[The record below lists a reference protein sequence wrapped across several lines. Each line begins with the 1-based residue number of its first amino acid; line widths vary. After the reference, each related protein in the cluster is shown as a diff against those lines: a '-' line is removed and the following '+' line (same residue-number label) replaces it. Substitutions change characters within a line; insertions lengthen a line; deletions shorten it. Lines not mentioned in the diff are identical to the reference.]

1 MGRQYEKDD
10 SIWRM
15 AFGNTLKKILTM
27 FSIDYHY
34 FCEKYNVSEATFRY
48 WMLGKKL
55 PQQQYMEDIKEF
67 LYIDKLNDS
76 VKDKELHKYI
86 AEFMSS
92 HGAEE
97 AYFFFKRRYPEGKM
111 FAGEI
116 LAFYRN
122 VAKHKTSLDVHFTID
137 AIPTGKTQAI
147 IFDFDGTLTKD
158 KLNRTTWESIWVEL
172 GYSEKL
178 CQELHQKY
186 NKKEI
191 SHAEWCKITEEK
203 FKERN
208 LHKADVE
215 KIASKIHLI
224 KGVRKTLSKIS
235 NEGIKIYIVSGSIDI
250 IIKKVLGNLSQYI
263 EEIKANYFKFNSAG
277 FLTEIVGTKYDFE
290 GKSYFISQIAEEL
303 NVSPKDIL
311 FIGNSINDRFAYLS
325 GARTLCINPSL
336 TDPSDSKIW
345 HNCIQ
350 SCDNL
355 EEILPYIM

>member
-1 MGRQYEKDD
+1 M
-10 SIWRM
+10 
-15 AFGNTLKKILTM
+15 
-27 FSIDYHY
+27 
-34 FCEKYNVSEATFRY
+34 
-48 WMLGKKL
+48 
-55 PQQQYMEDIKEF
+55 
-67 LYIDKLNDS
+67 
-76 VKDKELHKYI
+76 
-86 AEFMSS
+86 
-92 HGAEE
+92 
-97 AYFFFKRRYPEGKM
+97 
-111 FAGEI
+111 
-116 LAFYRN
+116 
-122 VAKHKTSLDVHFTID
+122 
-137 AIPTGKTQAI
+137 
-147 IFDFDGTLTKD
+147 
-158 KLNRTTWESIWVEL
+158 
-172 GYSEKL
+172 
-178 CQELHQKY
+178 
-186 NKKEI
+186 
-191 SHAEWCKITEEK
+191 
-203 FKERN
+203 
-208 LHKADVE
+208 E

-235 NEGIKIYIVSGSIDI
+235 NEGIKIYVVSGSIDI

-303 NVSPKDIL
+303 NISPKDIL